1 MIPQINLKKTGQNIK
16 NLMKEHHLSV
26 GDIQELCGITSKA
39 SIYKW
44 FHGMC
49 IPSTDNLVI
58 LADAFGCTLEDVLVV
73 EK

>member
-1 MIPQINLKKTGQNIK
+1 MIPQINLIKTGQNIK
-16 NLMKEHHLSV
+16 DLIKKNHLSIN
-26 GDIQELCGITSKA
+26 DIQEMCGISSKA

-44 FHGMC
+44 FHGVC

-58 LADAFGCTLEDVLVV
+58 LADAFGCTIEDILVM

>member
-1 MIPQINLKKTGQNIK
+1 MIPQINLIKTGQNIK
-16 NLMKEHHLSV
+16 DLIKKNHLSIN
-26 GDIQELCGITSKA
+26 DIQEMCGISSKA

-44 FHGMC
+44 FHGVC

-58 LADAFGCTLEDVLVV
+58 LADAFGCTIEDILVV